1 MDYKKMM
8 GYGDK
13 KKVTKK
19 ASKPKKNMVLEGIQ
33 KEMKRWSKEFG
44 GNGLTEFEKKGGKD
58 NIQLGRIY
66 TDKDLPPFKT
76 EGKINET
83 IPAFARQW
91 KNMEKAEKVYQKAV
105 MDLSKAVS
113 KVDKEH
119 GKTIKGLWS
128 YVGSPMK
135 KFRELL
141 SKEVLDK
148 LQ

>member
-1 MDYKKMM
+1 MNYKKMM

-13 KKVTKK
+13 PKTKK
-19 ASKPKKNMVLEGIQ
+19 IQ
-33 KEMKRWSKEFG
+33 KNKKPTLTENLMKEFD
-44 GNGLTEFEKKGGKD
+44 EFDLEMGKV
-58 NIQLGRIY
+58 Y

-76 EGKINET
+76 EQKINET
-83 IPAFARQW
+83 IPAFAKQW

-113 KVDKEH
+113 KVDRDH
-119 GKTIKGLWS
+119 GKTISGLWS

-135 KFRELL
+135 KFKDLL

>member
-8 GYGDK
+8 GYN
-13 KKVTKK
+13 
-19 ASKPKKNMVLEGIQ
+19 SKPKTKKIQ
-33 KEMKRWSKEFG
+33 KNKKPTITENLMKEFG
-44 GNGLTEFEKKGGKD
+44 DLEMGKV
-58 NIQLGRIY
+58 Y
-66 TDKDLPPFKT
+66 TDKDNPPFKT
-76 EGKINET
+76 EQKINET

-113 KVDKEH
+113 KVDREH
-119 GKTIKGLWS
+119 GKTISGLWS
-128 YVGSPMK
+128 YVGGPMK
-135 KFRELL
+135 KFKDLL

>member
-1 MDYKKMM
+1 MNYKKMM
-8 GYGDK
+8 GYDDK
-13 KKVTKK
+13 PKPKTKK
-19 ASKPKKNMVLEGIQ
+19 PSLTENLM
-33 KEMKRWSKEFG
+33 KEFG
-44 GNGLTEFEKKGGKD
+44 ELEK
-58 NIQLGRIY
+58 GRVY

-76 EGKINET
+76 EQKINET
-83 IPAFARQW
+83 IPAFAKQW

-113 KVDKEH
+113 KVDRNH
-119 GKTIKGLWS
+119 GKTISGLWS

-135 KFRELL
+135 KFKDLL

>member
-1 MDYKKMM
+1 M
-8 GYGDK
+8 
-13 KKVTKK
+13 
-19 ASKPKKNMVLEGIQ
+19 
-33 KEMKRWSKEFG
+33 KEFD
-44 GNGLTEFEKKGGKD
+44 EFDLEMGKV
-58 NIQLGRIY
+58 Y

-76 EGKINET
+76 EQKINET
-83 IPAFARQW
+83 IPAFAKQW

-113 KVDKEH
+113 KVDRNH
-119 GKTIKGLWS
+119 GKTISGLWS

-135 KFRELL
+135 KFKDLL